1 MIRRT
6 TFAITRLI
14 ALAAASLS
22 VPAAEI
28 HLDSAVQPADC
39 PGNPNAIGT
48 SRTIVVNPTEHPL
61 VGGMQYR
68 ESLPLQD
75 HEVVLT
81 FDDGPL
87 PPFSN
92 RVLEILASEC
102 VKANYFL
109 VGGMALSF
117 PDVVRRIYE
126 AGHTIGTHSQSHPL
140 RKMPL
145 QRAEREINDGIA
157 SVKSTLGDGIAPAP
171 FFRFPGLLRS
181 EAAESYLASQH
192 LMTWSIDFP
201 ADDWMKISPA
211 QVYARALAR
220 IEAHG
225 KGILLLHDIHER
237 TVEALPYLLRE
248 LKQRGYHIVHVVAA
262 TPDLPKTATDPRQW
276 IIQAGQISPQVLVYP
291 EAESKPELLGA
302 ESPKPADPNSLVRH
316 PAPRPHT
323 VLSRSRVPLT
333 PVPIWP
339 RSRDTATAASP
350 VNRSRGTNNP
360 YSRCNFW
367 VFAVSCTQ

>member
-1 MIRRT
+1 MIRRA
-6 TFAITRLI
+6 TFAIGGLI

-22 VPAAEI
+22 VPAAEL
-28 HLDSAVQPADC
+28 HLASAVQQADC

-48 SRTIVVNPTEHPL
+48 SRTIVVDPTEHPL

-109 VGGMALSF
+109 VGRMALSF

-140 RKMPL
+140 RKMPI
-145 QRAEREINDGIA
+145 QHAEREINDGIA
-157 SVKSTLGDGIAPAP
+157 SVTSTLGDGIAPAP

-181 EAAESYLASQH
+181 EAVESYLDSQH
-192 LMTWSIDFP
+192 LMTWSIDFL

-220 IEAHG
+220 VEAHG

-248 LKQRGYHIVHVVAA
+248 LKQRGYRIVHVVAA
-262 TPDLPKTATDPRQW
+262 TPDLPKTATDPCQW
-276 IIQAGQISPQVLVYP
+276 IIHARQISPQMPVCP
-291 EAESKPELLGA
+291 EAESKPELPVQ
-302 ESPKPADPNSLVRH
+302 SPASFGLKPADPYSVVRR
-316 PAPRPHT
+316 PAPPLHT
-323 VLSRSRVPLT
+323 VLIRSHIPLP
-333 PVPIWP
+333 PVPIW
-339 RSRDTATAASP
+339 RRNLNAAAASH
-350 VNRSRGTNNP
+350 S
-360 YSRCNFW
+360 S
-367 VFAVSCTQ
+367 Q

>member
-1 MIRRT
+1 MVAT
-6 TFAITRLI
+6 
-14 ALAAASLS
+14 
-22 VPAAEI
+22 
-28 HLDSAVQPADC
+28 AVQAADC

-48 SRTIVVNPTEHPL
+48 SRTIVVDPTEHPL
-61 VGGMQYR
+61 LGSMQYP
-68 ESLPLQD
+68 ESLPLED

-87 PPFSN
+87 PPYSN

-109 VGGMALSF
+109 VGMMARSF
-117 PDVVRRIYE
+117 PDVVHRIYE

-145 QRAEREINDGIA
+145 ERAEREINEGIA
-157 SVKSTLGDGIAPAP
+157 SVTRTLDGGVAPAP

-181 EAAESYLASQH
+181 KSVERYLASQL
-192 LMTWSIDFP
+192 LMTWSVDFV

-220 IEAHG
+220 IEANR

-237 TVEALPYLLRE
+237 TVEALPNLLWE
-248 LKQRGYHIVHVVAA
+248 LQRRGYHIVHVVAT

-276 IIQAGQISPQVLVYP
+276 IMHPRQIRPQVPVYP
-291 EAESKPELLGA
+291 VVKSEPELPAL
-302 ESPKPADPNSLVRH
+302 SP
-316 PAPRPHT
+316 
-323 VLSRSRVPLT
+323 
-333 PVPIWP
+333 
-339 RSRDTATAASP
+339 ASKK
-350 VNRSRGTNNP
+350 
-360 YSRCNFW
+360 
-367 VFAVSCTQ
+367 